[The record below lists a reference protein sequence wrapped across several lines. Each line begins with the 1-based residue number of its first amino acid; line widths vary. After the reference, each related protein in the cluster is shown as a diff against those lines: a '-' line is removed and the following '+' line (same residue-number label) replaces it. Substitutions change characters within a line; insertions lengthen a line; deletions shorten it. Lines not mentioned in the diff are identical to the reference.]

1 MTQQFSPHPYQT
13 VKFKVQTYKDTDT
26 HETLQI
32 HVLCIYS
39 SAFMNELKTLTS
51 HDIAKCCVIL
61 CLPLGG
67 SLSACSCRTLICK

>member
-1 MTQQFSPHPYQT
+1 MTQQFFLHPYHT

-39 SAFMNELKTLTS
+39 SAFMHELKTLTS
-51 HDIAKCCVIL
+51 HDNAKCVIL
-61 CLPLGG
+61 FQPLGG